1 MKKYEKLT
9 TEIRTATKI
18 TANAEKLSEK
28 DGITGYA
35 LMWLKLTNTARE
47 NSNEFLKIYNN
58 YYDDIY
64 IICENNSVKA
74 IKDYLVDLGL
84 EITDEEQ
91 IVILEPE
98 IIFPDVIDCFD
109 EMEIFLLG
117 YKN

>member
-18 TANAEKLSEK
+18 TANADNLVKENS
-28 DGITGYA
+28 ITEYA

-64 IICENNSVKA
+64 IICENNSAKA

-84 EITDEEQ
+84 KITDEEKV
-91 IVILEPE
+91 VILEPE
-98 IIFPDVIDCFD
+98 IIFPDVIDCSD
-109 EMEIFLLG
+109 ETEIFLLG
-117 YKN
+117 YRN